1 MARKTWT
8 EDGRTNRSGDGSS
21 TRRIKKITIEYED
34 IDYESDRKKSSR
46 DDPYAKFVK
55 RYDDMGKKIW
65 GGSGLKKSSRGESF
79 IDCQKRQDKEL
90 NEFFFGT
97 GSKKSPRGESF
108 IDYQKRQDKEL
119 NEFFGGF
126 GSKKSSRGG
135 VSSTNPKKGS
145 TSSKSN
151 RWRI

>member
-46 DDPYAKFVK
+46 
-55 RYDDMGKKIW
+55 
-65 GGSGLKKSSRGESF
+65 GESF
-79 IDCQKRQDKEL
+79 IDYQKRQDKEL

-126 GSKKSSRGG
+126 GSKKSSRVG